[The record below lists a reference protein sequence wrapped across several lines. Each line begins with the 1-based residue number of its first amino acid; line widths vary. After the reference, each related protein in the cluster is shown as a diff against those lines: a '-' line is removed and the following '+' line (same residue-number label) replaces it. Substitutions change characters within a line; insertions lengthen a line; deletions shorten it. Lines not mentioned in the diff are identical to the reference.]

1 MKEIEK
7 VDRRKQKSKERISHR
22 YRCKPGLRGLELLHR
37 LIDYELRGAAR
48 YRRFATLTMMSI
60 GHHQADLKE
69 LLRDT
74 VRNCDEF
81 VELESGAAVLMSE
94 TDTEDALIAVERYKC
109 RCADQVDLR
118 FAVAS
123 YPADGRGTVELLEIL
138 QRRLNQAEA
147 SGNGAVVA
155 KG

>member
-1 MKEIEK
+1 MVGI
-7 VDRRKQKSKERISHR
+7 VH
-22 YRCKPGLRGLELLHR
+22 G
-37 LIDYELRGAAR
+37 
-48 YRRFATLTMMSI
+48 
-60 GHHQADLKE
+60 QADWKE

-94 TDTEDALIAVERYKC
+94 TDSEDALIAVERYKS
-109 RCADQVDLR
+109 RCAEQVDLR
-118 FAVAS
+118 IAVAS

-147 SGNGAVVA
+147 LGNGAVVA

>member
-1 MKEIEK
+1 MRLIISVEENDIIEK
-7 VDRRKQKSKERISHR
+7 DWVFTNQEVEVI
-22 YRCKPGLRGLELLHR
+22 LNLLN
-37 LIDYELRGAAR
+37 
-48 YRRFATLTMMSI
+48 
-60 GHHQADLKE
+60 LKE

-94 TDTEDALIAVERYKC
+94 TDSEDALIAVERYKC
-109 RCADQVDLR
+109 RCAEQVDLR
-118 FAVAS
+118 IAVAS

-147 SGNGAVVA
+147 IGNGAVVA